1 LLKESD
7 RLKLFFAVVAAI
19 NLGGFAFG
27 LWYYAPQ
34 LSRTSPVFW
43 LVVLDSPLSVLLAAI
58 VFLLALKGVRNSL
71 LTFLAGLSC
80 FKYGVWTLFVLVYFN
95 EFFFSPENALLYAA
109 MFVTHAAM
117 IVEGLFFAGLNKP
130 GVALAAVGAWLFA
143 NDFFDYFLGTHTALP
158 EVPEKVFVTAVFTV
172 ALTVFAVALFY
183 FLAKRRANVFAASG
197 FLAQARSLLE

>member
-1 LLKESD
+1 M
-7 RLKLFFAVVAAI
+7 
-19 NLGGFAFG
+19 GGFAFG

-34 LSRTSPVFW
+34 LSRSNPVFW

-58 VFLLALKGVRNSL
+58 VLLLALKGVKNPL
-71 LTFLAGLSC
+71 LNFLAGLSC

-109 MFVTHAAM
+109 MFVTHVGM
-117 IVEGLFFAGLNKP
+117 VVQGLFFAGLNKP

-158 EVPEKVFVTAVFTV
+158 DVPEKVFVTAVFS
-172 ALTVFAVALFY
+172 FAFTAFVIVLFY
-183 FLAKRRANVFAASG
+183 FLAKRRANIFTASG
-197 FLAQARSLLE
+197 FLTRARSLLE